1 MATTIQQDR
10 KPPQFLFLVPRRH
23 EREAMNGLGARP
35 NVYRRSLEART
46 NTNAYLAEVERRA
59 AGVDEPVPV
68 QLKRRAWSIAAI
80 ILLAVILCVGLW
92 VL

>member
-1 MATTIQQDR
+1 MAQAVNQNGYRFQSPT
-10 KPPQFLFLVPRRH
+10 
-23 EREAMNGLGARP
+23 MNLSARP
-35 NVYRRSLEART
+35 NVYKRSLEARR
-46 NTNAYLAEVERRA
+46 NTNAYLAEVERKA

-80 ILLAVILCVGLW
+80 ILLAVSLCVGLW